1 MMKKFSALVLSL
13 MLALLAVVGNSSE
26 VRAATENT
34 SAQATGQ
41 VDSLDGDAV
50 KLVLLDDNGAETTAA
65 TDLEIGDTV
74 TLGVKIDA
82 GKLTGKIVSLTA
94 RFSYDEE
101 IFNTVQTGDVAVVDS
116 SVAEEDRDDLDKFQF
131 IKGWDSASSQISL
144 SAKLDSSN
152 APTAQADGIML
163 QVTLTVRKAV
173 EETTDFRLANIHVE
187 TESNVYE
194 SGTDGTGDV
203 TCQVTNAMYGKRTTT
218 LSMYGKDETA
228 DSALTVA
235 AGGSVNVPIYV
246 KENTGFN
253 ALKVTVEYNKD
264 YFSYNKVTLSSE
276 LRAYADLSVD
286 YDSSGK
292 VTVSLITSS
301 SDIRLKDLTKLFD
314 FNFTAKVSTTVGTI
328 AAMKVTVNQVNNVSD
343 VTMDGESYEADGLT
357 PIAQYVYSRNVEV
370 TDSVEL
376 GDVNADGNVNLVDAA
391 YLLQY
396 YNGVRYL
403 NSEQIKLGD
412 VNGSGTITL
421 VDVLMI
427 MKKYNG
433 ESITFTPAPTTP

>member
-41 VDSLDGDAV
+41 VDSLDADAV

-82 GKLTGKIVSLTA
+82 GKLTGMIVSLTA